1 MFPVPGKISRMEY
14 VLNKWNDKWIDGWM
28 EEGINE

>member
-1 MFPVPGKISRMEY
+1 MFPVPGKWNTFLINGMISE
-14 VLNKWNDKWIDGWM
+14 LIDGWM